1 MNYFAECLAKFR
13 LLAADV
19 KDAYGSLETFAA
31 LKDLEER
38 YKVRLSFLVI
48 LIAIGEL
55 EEEDIEEYLRIK
67 HKIEAALATKIKE
80 DLVLQV
86 LDPVYEKIML
96 SESEEIASGV
106 VKNVSRDDIINLFTK
121 RLVESL
127 KAPAEIIQGL
137 NVAIFEN
144 FNSDEELEEKVINIL
159 YNNDERLTTNQIMFE
174 DRPVAPTVSN
184 WIKDFIK
191 LNGSEMFSD
200 LALAEY
206 LSTASNAKKLN
217 PDEKNLVRR
226 VLKLYNNLAFFPES
240 MENQPVSEWQLIPF
254 DKTASVP
261 GEIRDVLSEEAP
273 LKKTPAAKISSSK
286 INTAKRAQQTETM
299 AVAKTMSPLE
309 ELRSELAKYTPGS
322 LEYKALSQ
330 EIGRLKKKK

>member
-13 LLAADV
+13 TLPTDYREAFGSVEMFAIV
-19 KDAYGSLETFAA
+19 KELED
-31 LKDLEER
+31 KYR
-38 YKVRLSFLVI
+38 VKLSFLVI
-48 LIAIGEL
+48 LIAVNEL
-55 EEEDIEEYLRIK
+55 TEEDIEEYLILK
-67 HKIEAALATKIKE
+67 FKIDRKLAEEVKRELVNKII
-80 DLVLQV
+80 
-86 LDPVYEKIML
+86 DPAFKKLIPFVENGGVKID
-96 SESEEIASGV
+96 
-106 VKNVSRDDIINLFTK
+106 KNDIINLFTK

-144 FNSDEELEEKVINIL
+144 FNSDEELEEKIINIL
-159 YNNDERLTTNQIMFE
+159 YNNDERLTANQIMFE

-226 VLKLYNNLAFFPES
+226 VLKLYNNLTFFPES
-240 MENQPVSEWQLIPF
+240 MENQPVSEWQIIPY
-254 DKTASVP
+254 DKSVSKP

-273 LKKTPAAKISSSK
+273 VRKTP
-286 INTAKRAQQTETM
+286 
-299 AVAKTMSPLE
+299 VAKSPVSKPKIPKSVKPAENTSPAKAMSPLE
-309 ELRSELAKYTPGS
+309 ELQSALATYTPGS
-322 LEYKALSQ
+322 LEYKAVSQ
-330 EIGRLKKKK
+330 EIERLKKKK